1 MLGILI
7 AVAIIGTVF
16 TAREYRD
23 AGQQALAR
31 QAAANRVF
39 VDLLDAQ
46 TSNRGYTLTGRG
58 TFLDPYLQAAERY
71 PDDMARL
78 RRVVAGET
86 ELEALADDLDAA
98 AELYFDEARTL
109 IALRRQNQ
117 PELAINRVNSGLD
130 EARFAQFRAAN
141 AALVN
146 QIGQT
151 RRSTIERLDRRA
163 LLTVVAI
170 VVAAALALTMVA
182 VASRQLWSRVAGPI
196 DLVTAGV
203 RRVASGDLARPVP
216 TTRDAVSEL
225 AELANGFNTM
235 QREVLDQRNV
245 AAAAARRAEAQR
257 VERALW
263 ETVQRGLLPE
273 KLPWSP
279 GLRLAARY
287 QPAERALLVGGD
299 LYDAVALRD
308 GRMALM
314 VGDIAGHG
322 AATAAQAAGL
332 RFGWR
337 TLVAVNPNPAAVMAA
352 LNQQMANAELRAQGL
367 FASMIYA
374 LVDIDGRVSYAPA
387 GHPPPFLLTTA
398 SCRQL
403 APSRSGPLLGV
414 FDEATWPVSH
424 GRIPPGGTMFLYTDG
439 LIEARHGSLTF
450 GAERCC
456 DVLERERRSALETR
470 LERLVDAARRHEDES
485 LRDDVVV
492 LAVER
497 PAAMRW

>member
-1 MLGILI
+1 VLGILI

-216 TTRDAVSEL
+216 TTRE
-225 AELANGFNTM
+225 
-235 QREVLDQRNV
+235 
-245 AAAAARRAEAQR
+245 R